1 MLVVYNFIMH
11 QESTSTELCNV
22 LDSLSQIVHAITTI
36 VSFQN
41 SIFLETFGSKK
52 SKEIKR

>member
-1 MLVVYNFIMH
+1 MH